1 MGIFSFFKKLG
12 KENKV
17 KEITLKKLAFS
28 EINNWIGKKRGEN
41 EAKEKEIL
49 FLIKDKIK
57 KYNNEL
63 NEKIRILEAFDV
75 EAKKEKDEIKGIVN
89 NSRKDYIESVEDFL
103 EKLNNLKMNE
113 VEESMKKINKIFFDF
128 NKSSY
133 KNYERT
139 TILIGKEMASIRDC
153 VKAFSRELLKIYE
166 ENKNI
171 VDFLKTSFF
180 VELKLNEIAKIN
192 KELEKIKKAIGYLD
206 KDLIKKQDE
215 NRTLNEKLEEF
226 KKSQDYMDFLDSQ
239 KRLEILKQ
247 DSRDNIFGLKQLI
260 DFKALANF
268 FHINQEQMKIVKNH
282 KDDFYK
288 NFIKDNGKSIMD
300 LLDEAKL
307 SSNKILEKV
316 DLIKNKIKETEDYEQ
331 EIKKDKTQELYSKI
345 KETALEIDNIKIE
358 KAKNEK
364 RDGKLKTSKEELM
377 SILKKELGGMG
388 VDVA

>member
-364 RDGKLKTSKEELM
+364 RNGKLKTSKEELM